1 MQVRLSWLAS
11 GEPLGNSPQTNAR
24 TEPAEPV
31 AGWKFALRALRH
43 RNYRLFFTGQSVS
56 LIGTWMTRVA
66 TAWLVYRLTHSPFL
80 LGLVTFSG
88 QIPAFF
94 LGPFAGVWVDRLDR
108 HRVLV
113 ATQVLSMLQSF
124 ALAALALT
132 GVITVWEIIVLAV
145 CQGAINAFDMPT
157 RQAFVMQMV
166 ESHED
171 LSNAIALNSSMVNG
185 ARMIGPSL
193 AGIIIAAAGE
203 GYCFLIDGVSYIAV
217 IASLLAM
224 VVARGESKPRR
235 VGILHELAEGWR
247 YAMHFA
253 PIRSILLTLAL
264 VSFAGMPYMA
274 LMPIFAGKILGGG
287 PDTLGFLM
295 AASGVGALAG
305 ALTLALRRSVVGL
318 GRMIW
323 VADATFGAA
332 LLLFALSRWIWLS
345 MALMLFTGFGMML
358 QMASSNTILQ
368 TVVEE
373 DKRGRVMSFYAMAFM
388 GAAPVGSLVA
398 GLTAKYFGAPLTLA
412 VGGSMCLAGSVWFA
426 SRLPA
431 IRKLVRPIYIRL
443 GILPEV
449 ASGLQA
455 ATALQVPPEE

>member
-1 MQVRLSWLAS
+1 
-11 GEPLGNSPQTNAR
+11 
-24 TEPAEPV
+24 
-31 AGWKFALRALRH
+31 
-43 RNYRLFFTGQSVS
+43 
-56 LIGTWMTRVA
+56 
-66 TAWLVYRLTHSPFL
+66 
-80 LGLVTFSG
+80 
-88 QIPAFF
+88 
-94 LGPFAGVWVDRLDR
+94 
-108 HRVLV
+108 
-113 ATQVLSMLQSF
+113 
-124 ALAALALT
+124 
-132 GVITVWEIIVLAV
+132 
-145 CQGAINAFDMPT
+145 
-157 RQAFVMQMV
+157 
-166 ESHED
+166 
-171 LSNAIALNSSMVNG
+171 
-185 ARMIGPSL
+185 
-193 AGIIIAAAGE
+193 
-203 GYCFLIDGVSYIAV
+203 
-217 IASLLAM
+217 
-224 VVARGESKPRR
+224 
-235 VGILHELAEGWR
+235 
-247 YAMHFA
+247 
-253 PIRSILLTLAL
+253 
-264 VSFAGMPYMA
+264 
-274 LMPIFAGKILGGG
+274 
-287 PDTLGFLM
+287 
-295 AASGVGALAG
+295 VGALAG